1 MESKITLS
9 GVMSAL
15 ITPFYQGKIDFNTYE
30 KLLLRQIRYGM
41 DACVPVGTTGES
53 ATLNHK

>member
-1 MESKITLS
+1 MENITAIN
-9 GVMSAL
+9 GAMSAL
-15 ITPFYQGKIDFNTYE
+15 ITPFANGKIDFPTYE

-53 ATLNHK
+53 AT